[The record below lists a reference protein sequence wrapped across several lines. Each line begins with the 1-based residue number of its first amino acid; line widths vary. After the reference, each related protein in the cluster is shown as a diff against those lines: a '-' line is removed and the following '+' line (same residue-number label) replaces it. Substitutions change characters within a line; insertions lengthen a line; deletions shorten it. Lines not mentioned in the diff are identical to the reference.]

1 MRWFTGA
8 AIMVV
13 ALVVAG
19 AAWADVIELTNGDK
33 VEGKILEEGTA
44 GVKIQTKFGAIIVPR
59 RSIKRVIKEG
69 PAQQE
74 YREKAMELAKEHV
87 ELARWCEEKGLEEEA
102 KKHYEMALRFDPDN
116 EDAKKALGAGK
127 KEGEQAGKEPEKK
140 GGEGPAERITQEELL
155 RLRQEA
161 IAKLQNKE
169 YEEAEKL
176 YKKIINAMPNDNN
189 ALYNLACLYSLTDKN
204 ELAIEFLK
212 KAVKAG
218 FTNVGHIEKDTD
230 LDNIREEEAYKKLI
244 EQMKKGDKRNM

>member
-74 YREKAMELAKEHV
+74 YREKAMELETHCIM
-87 ELARWCEEKGLEEEA
+87 EQMEK
-102 KKHYEMALRFDPDN
+102 
-116 EDAKKALGAGK
+116 
-127 KEGEQAGKEPEKK
+127 
-140 GGEGPAERITQEELL
+140 
-155 RLRQEA
+155 
-161 IAKLQNKE
+161 
-169 YEEAEKL
+169 
-176 YKKIINAMPNDNN
+176 AMP
-189 ALYNLACLYSLTDKN
+189 LAMYIS
-204 ELAIEFLK
+204 
-212 KAVKAG
+212 
-218 FTNVGHIEKDTD
+218 
-230 LDNIREEEAYKKLI
+230 RE
-244 EQMKKGDKRNM
+244 